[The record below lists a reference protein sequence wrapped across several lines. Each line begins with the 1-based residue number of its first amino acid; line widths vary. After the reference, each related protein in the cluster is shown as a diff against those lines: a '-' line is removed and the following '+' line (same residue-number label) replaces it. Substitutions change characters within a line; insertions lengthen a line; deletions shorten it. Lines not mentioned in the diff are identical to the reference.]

1 MGYSDYSVNRT
12 SKNSARTLSFMSQ
25 QPDQIF
31 EQNRV
36 GKMHEMMNPSGV
48 KLRESRD
55 SEAHPNSIPIIMAL
69 DVTGS
74 MGHIP
79 LDLIRT
85 GLPHIMNSIIAAGL
99 PDPQILFLAVG
110 DHKTD
115 SAPLQISQFESGD
128 EDLDIW
134 LKRVWLEGKGGGNG
148 GESYPL
154 AHWFANY
161 CVETDAWDK
170 RHQKGFL
177 FTIGDERFHQTID
190 VNSLKHIMGNPE
202 LGQIDSKQEIQDA
215 AHKWNTYH
223 LLPGAESDDSFRQ
236 WQDVLGERAMFL
248 SSYKEIP
255 ETIKR
260 IVVAES
266 LKNSSATIDI
276 LEAGQIVPKEETDEN
291 DKKFL

>member
-1 MGYSDYSVNRT
+1 MGYSEYSANRT
-12 SKNSARTLSFMSQ
+12 TQDSVRTQAFMKMK
-25 QPDQIF
+25 PDQIF
-31 EQNRV
+31 EQNKVRQI
-36 GKMHEMMNPSGV
+36 HEMMNPKGV

-55 SEAHPNSIPIIMAL
+55 SDIHPNSIPIILAL

-79 LDLIRT
+79 VELIRT

-99 PDPQILFLAVG
+99 PDPQILFLAIG

-115 SAPLQISQFESGD
+115 RAPLQVSQFESGD
-128 EDLDIW
+128 ADLDTW
-134 LKRVWLEGKGGGNG
+134 LTRVWLESMGGGNR

-154 AHWFANY
+154 THWFANH

-170 RHQKGFL
+170 RKQKGFI
-177 FTIGDERFHQTID
+177 FTIGDERFHETVD
-190 VNSLKHIMGNPE
+190 ASSLQHIMGSPE
-202 LGQIDSKQEIQDA
+202 LKGIDSKKEIQDA

-223 LLPGAESDDSFRQ
+223 LFPGVESDNSFAQ
-236 WQDVLGERAMFL
+236 WQDVLGERAIFL
-248 SSYKEIP
+248 NSHTEIA

-266 LKNSSATIDI
+266 LKTPLDLKNLEEIGNTDI
-276 LEAGQIVPKEETDEN
+276 PEDP
-291 DKKFL
+291 KFL